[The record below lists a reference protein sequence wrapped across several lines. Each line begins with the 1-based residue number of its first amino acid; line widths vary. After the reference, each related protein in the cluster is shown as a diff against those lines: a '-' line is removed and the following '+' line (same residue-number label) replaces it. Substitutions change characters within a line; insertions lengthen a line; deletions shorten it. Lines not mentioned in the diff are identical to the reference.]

1 MLAARPIG
9 LSAGRMLNSGKRWIK
24 NMSAKKKKAGKLKSG
39 KASARKRR
47 PARKKAKRA
56 RTGSAKK
63 KTQKIKSRGKASTA
77 ELVSY
82 GPHGLGARSAGQAG
96 DTQGVSSRV
105 GVDSESVEEL
115 LEEGQSFEAEVVDGV
130 EKALDPDQGEVR
142 TRQLPEDDVPE
153 EYREED

>member
-1 MLAARPIG
+1 
-9 LSAGRMLNSGKRWIK
+9 MLNSGKRWIK
-24 NMSAKKKKAGKLKSG
+24 NMSAKKRKAGKLKAR
-39 KASARKRR
+39 KASARKRG
-47 PARKKAKRA
+47 P
-56 RTGSAKK
+56 AKK
-63 KTQKIKSRGKASTA
+63 KARTSSTKKKAQKIKSRGKASAA

-82 GPHGLGARSAGQAG
+82 GPQGLGARSAGQAG
-96 DTQGVSSRV
+96 DTQGVSSKV

-130 EKALDPDQGEVR
+130 ENALDPDQGEVR